1 MHASARVMVATFALL
16 LVAAFAIVP
25 GTARAN
31 MNKPTW
37 AAGDFWAYSFVSGSA
52 GLTLNGTLRLDVT
65 GTESVTL
72 NQTDYPSYH
81 VAADLKIPLGA
92 GLSYEVTPD
101 IWFSTATLAIVKIRA
116 VVAPILNLTTQTTV
130 VIAGSPPQ
138 TIHWPLTA
146 AVSWTDTTVVWTSST
161 NATRTTWSHTT
172 LSTRFEVQSDATITV
187 PAGTFTTTPIKE
199 TNTAN
204 LTYSMNYWSAQVG
217 NWVRVGDYDGTGR
230 NTDNFNLTS
239 SNYQGGNFFTSIVFG
254 LPVWIWLVLLIV
266 ILVAVV
272 GFFAVPPRRPP
283 TPAMPPSPPQMPPPG
298 PMGPQGPP
306 PPRST

>member
-1 MHASARVMVATFALL
+1 MHRSARVMVSAFALL

-31 MNKPTW
+31 MDKPTW
-37 AAGDFWAYSFVSGSA
+37 AAGDFWVYSFVSGSG

-72 NQTDYPSYH
+72 NGTDYPCYH
-81 VAADLKIPLGA
+81 VAADLKIPFGA

-101 IWFSTATLAIVKIRA
+101 IWFSTATLAVVKIRA

-146 AVSWTDTTVVWTSST
+146 AASWTDTTVVWTSST

-217 NWVRVGDYDGTGR
+217 NWVRVGDYDSTGR

-272 GFFAVPPRRPP
+272 GLFAVRRRRPP
-283 TPAMPPSPPQMPPPG
+283 TRAMPPSPPPMPPQE
-298 PMGPQGPP
+298 PMGPEGPP
-306 PPRST
+306 PP